1 MLPISVF
8 NKVVFV
14 TDRTCDIIT
23 NFKCSKMGNDIKLP
37 ISQRRE
43 EQQIQSTEENKTK
56 CQLNYEIERISDEI
70 RIINQKIDRL
80 ELNLK
85 QIRHN
90 VQYYKVLIMDMS
102 TKLHQIKQDQVNI
115 GLTDENY
122 VEKAKR
128 YLDSLDEFCCEAE
141 TDEMNAEG
149 YSHADI
155 SVLEDRV
162 ISLNQEVSTNDKI
175 IAKRIEKL
183 STN

>member
-14 TDRTCDIIT
+14 TDRSCDIIT

-56 CQLNYEIERISDEI
+56 CQLSMFLVNVHRIVDVFRFFVDYEIERISDEI

-90 VQYYKVLIMDMS
+90 VQYYKVLIMVSGVRVLCMCNS
-102 TKLHQIKQDQVNI
+102 SFAGYVHQTASD
-115 GLTDENY
+115 
-122 VEKAKR
+122 
-128 YLDSLDEFCCEAE
+128 
-141 TDEMNAEG
+141 
-149 YSHADI
+149 
-155 SVLEDRV
+155 
-162 ISLNQEVSTNDKI
+162 
-175 IAKRIEKL
+175 
-183 STN
+183 